1 MNLENLYKTISIKF
15 LPEIDLCFVI
25 IIYKIKKNP
34 FKFWERILKI
44 SKTRS
49 SKISCFFLATYHIY
63 GTVNM

>member
-34 FKFWERILKI
+34 FKFWERILKNL
-44 SKTRS
+44 KN
-49 SKISCFFLATYHIY
+49 KKF
-63 GTVNM
+63 